1 MQESQ
6 SELTIISIVAK
17 RRTDSCYLNF
27 DNGESLLVNIDII
40 TRFFLSKGK
49 KLNAELLDTITAE
62 QRLIEVRKAAY
73 RFATYKPRSVLQMRM
88 KLKEKGFLPDE
99 VDFAIKYLLSFSLID
114 DAFYAENFI
123 KNKAKSKNFG
133 INRVIAELR
142 GAGVSQSIIEDSIS
156 RYFPCEDTYQMAMSA
171 ATKKYKLIRNKP
183 IDKQRTAMMSYLQR
197 QGFSWDIIKNVANEL
212 IK

>member
-49 KLNAELLDTITAE
+49 KLSAELLDTITAE

-73 RFATYKPRSVLQMRM
+73 RFATYKPRSVLQLRM
-88 KLKEKGFLPDE
+88 KLKEKGFLPEE
-99 VDFAIKYLLSFSLID
+99 VDFAIKYLISFSLVD

-133 INRVIAELR
+133 VNRIVAELR
-142 GAGVSQSIIEDSIS
+142 GAGVSQSIIESSIKQF
-156 RYFPCEDTYQMAMSA
+156 FPQDDIYQMAMNA

-183 IDKQRTAMMSYLQR
+183 IEKQRSSMMAYLQR
-197 QGFSWDIIKNVANEL
+197 QGFSWEVIKKVSNEL